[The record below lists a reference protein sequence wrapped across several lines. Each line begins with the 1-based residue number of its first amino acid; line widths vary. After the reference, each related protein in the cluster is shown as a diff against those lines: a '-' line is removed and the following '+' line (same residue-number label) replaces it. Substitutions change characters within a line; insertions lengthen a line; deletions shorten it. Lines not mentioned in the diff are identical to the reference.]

1 MFTSPF
7 GDLRGG
13 GGRGEGGEAACWGR
27 RDGILYVRPSQGG
40 AFGASSPPSARFG
53 GRYAM
58 VQYPGEGESV
68 LLPVA
73 PSGLSSSSLVGRHVN
88 AAPCPSS
95 SFLELRVPVAGSPH
109 Q

>member
-40 AFGASSPPSARFG
+40 AFGASSPPSARSRQKAHG
-53 GRYAM
+53 GA
-58 VQYPGEGESV
+58 
-68 LLPVA
+68 
-73 PSGLSSSSLVGRHVN
+73 
-88 AAPCPSS
+88 
-95 SFLELRVPVAGSPH
+95 VPRGG
-109 Q
+109 